1 MDSADQT
8 QRTLV
13 YADGYSYTEFFQAP
27 PDPGDASG
35 PSRLISV
42 FHALFTPD
50 RDVLFTAVE
59 PASEAQP
66 YAATSSNQIA

>member
-8 QRTLV
+8 QQTLV

-27 PDPGDASG
+27 PDAADASG
-35 PSRLISV
+35 PSKLISV

-50 RDVLFTAVE
+50 RHVLFSAVE
-59 PASEAQP
+59 PSSEAQLNP
-66 YAATSSNQIA
+66 NATPDQIA